1 MFFIRKSRRKVSM
14 FYVYLGIL
22 AIVLALT
29 IWELFDTKKLS
40 MQITAAMVIVPLL
53 LRLLMI
59 K

>member
-1 MFFIRKSRRKVSM
+1 VFFIRKSRRKVSM

>member
-40 MQITAAMVIVPLL
+40 MHITAAMVIVPLL

>member
-1 MFFIRKSRRKVSM
+1 VFFIRKSRRKVSM
-14 FYVYLGIL
+14 FYIYLGIL

-29 IWELFDTKKLS
+29 IWELFDTKKVS

>member
-1 MFFIRKSRRKVSM
+1 M
-14 FYVYLGIL
+14 FYISLGIL

-29 IWELFDTKKLS
+29 VWELFDTKKLS
-40 MQITAAMVIVPLL
+40 MQITAAMVIMPLL